1 MISLES
7 MSSTTVSRLNK
18 SETVRIYWIFIYSY
32 GGKSYSGPLPTDK
45 ILIFPFNYYTP
56 FRNRGLPTLVVDK
69 PLDFSEDSDLDLVLT
84 KFNLKNVQSIS
95 EMSIS
100 SNTNLLAIEVDPKKE
115 LQGYTRHNHLF
126 FYTSTQSP
134 EHYISGGT
142 FNGQQM
148 LKNHELLRKLK
159 VNIGSKFLVTTSVML
174 GQVFS
179 FVCKDHFES
188 IFNIK
193 EVEPKKLT
201 AFQLRLEEKGI
212 IQEEPEE
219 EETDGYETSD
229 SQLSLYSYNQKHNI
243 KDIQ

>member
-1 MISLES
+1 
-7 MSSTTVSRLNK
+7 
-18 SETVRIYWIFIYSY
+18 
-32 GGKSYSGPLPTDK
+32 
-45 ILIFPFNYYTP
+45 
-56 FRNRGLPTLVVDK
+56 
-69 PLDFSEDSDLDLVLT
+69 
-84 KFNLKNVQSIS
+84 
-95 EMSIS
+95 MSIS

-115 LQGYTRHNHLF
+115 LRGYTRHNHLF